1 MDGHRADKDVETIS
15 TEVGLKR
22 RIDAKGTSFLEDTC
36 GLHKGQFPIEGRQLF
51 FQLCYSLLLK
61 YNDSFRPIHRNSIS
75 DIESYQLGISEPI
88 ILTVCFIPSLRDP
101 CLLRVCVYVIH
112 SLNSVMH

>member
-1 MDGHRADKDVETIS
+1 MDGHRADKDAETIS

-112 SLNSVMH
+112 SLNSVIH